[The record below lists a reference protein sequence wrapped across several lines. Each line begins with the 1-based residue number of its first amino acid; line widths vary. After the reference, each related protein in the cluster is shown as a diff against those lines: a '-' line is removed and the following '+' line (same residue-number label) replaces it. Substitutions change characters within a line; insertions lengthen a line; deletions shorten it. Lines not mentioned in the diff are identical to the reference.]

1 LISPG
6 KNSIHIPLFT
16 YILYIFGANQVNQI
30 TTFVSVII
38 LLIIIGII
46 VAGSFLA
53 GFIWAVKSGQYDD
66 TYSPAV
72 RMLFDDAKPVK
83 KKVMTETRKRKL
95 PTSQK
100 VMMVKNH

>member
-6 KNSIHIPLFT
+6 KKSFHIPIFI
-16 YILYIFGANQVNQI
+16 YILCKFDANHKNQI

-83 KKVMTETRKRKL
+83 KKVMMETGKRKL
-95 PTSQK
+95 PKTQK